1 MTEIQAEGAAF
12 DPHFHEA
19 VMQIPAEDKEDDTV
33 AMVLQK
39 GYVMKD
45 RVIRPAKVQV
55 VHNG

>member
-1 MTEIQAEGAAF
+1 MEEIAAEGAPF

-19 VMQIPAEDKEDDTV
+19 VMQVPAPDKEDDTV
-33 AMVLQK
+33 AAVFQK
-39 GYVMKD
+39 GYAMKD